1 MPPLTPSNTRAPR
14 RVRCPAPAGV
24 PVIGL
29 LDRGGGLGWALPFE
43 LALVEFLPRD
53 GEGLAVGAGVDHRRD
68 ELPDALAELRVV
80 AVDLPGAPGRQ
91 DHQGVLRVH
100 PCEQVVDLRFDHA
113 RNRSPRE
120 FGAESR
126 HQPRS
131 YAPTAPGWGAP
142 GGGSSGQPVGLRLLL
157 GAELRQQGVLLLGA
171 EATDTARCG
180 DVVLLHDLARTD
192 LAHAGK
198 ALEDTGDLHLAD
210 GVVVFLVED
219 GRNLTLAT
227 VLDKEDD

>member
-14 RVRCPAPAGV
+14 RVGCPAPAGV

-43 LALVEFLPRD
+43 LALVEFLQRD

-100 PCEQVVDLRFDHA
+100 PCEQVVDLRFNHWRVQSLA
-113 RNRSPRE
+113 GSISSKVLRRKAVSPD
-120 FGAESR
+120 GT
-126 HQPRS
+126 P
-131 YAPTAPGWGAP
+131 PTAPG
-142 GGGSSGQPVGLRLLL
+142 
-157 GAELRQQGVLLLGA
+157 
-171 EATDTARCG
+171 
-180 DVVLLHDLARTD
+180 
-192 LAHAGK
+192 
-198 ALEDTGDLHLAD
+198 
-210 GVVVFLVED
+210 
-219 GRNLTLAT
+219 
-227 VLDKEDD
+227 